1 LGGGVRRIMLKRKV
15 LTGLVALMM
24 LVAMIMPVLA
34 DELSDQQQVL
44 DNLNQQMN
52 QQQNNLNNAARTEK
66 SIMGQVEGIERDAN
80 QTQQEINTL
89 ADRVDYL
96 LNNIAATDKQIK
108 IQQTELDK
116 QTKQLGERLV
126 VIYEQGD
133 STYLEVLLGA
143 NDIRDFI
150 TRLDMLTAIIDQDRD
165 LIDTINTN
173 KKELD
178 TKMADLEVQKREL
191 QAAQDIKEGRKV
203 LLASQLNNKKL
214 VLNSVQSDKEKYAQA
229 IQELEQASAQAEAMI
244 RKLQGNSSGARIG
257 TGTFTWPTPG
267 YTNITSPFGM
277 RYHPILK
284 VNKLHTGEDIG
295 APYGAR
301 IVAADGGTVIFA
313 GWLGAYGNAIIID
326 HGAGLSTLYGH
337 QSLLLVV
344 EGDTVSKGQ
353 TIGKVGSTGWST
365 GAHLHFEV
373 RKDGTPVSPAGYV

>member
-1 LGGGVRRIMLKRKV
+1 MLKRKV

-24 LVAMIMPVLA
+24 LLAMIMPVLA

-44 DNLNQQMN
+44 NNLNQQMN

-66 SIMGQVEGIERDAN
+66 SIMGQVEGIERDVN
-80 QTQQEINTL
+80 QTQQDINTL
-89 ADRVDYL
+89 AARVDNL
-96 LNNIAATDKQIK
+96 TTNIAAANKQIK
-108 IQQTELDK
+108 LQQQELDK
-116 QTKQLGERLV
+116 QTKQLGDRLV
-126 VIYEQGD
+126 VIYEQGE

-165 LIDTINTN
+165 LINTINSN
-173 KKELD
+173 KKDLD
-178 TKMADLEVQKREL
+178 TKMADLEVQKQEL
-191 QAAQDIKEGRKV
+191 QAAQDSKEGRKV
-203 LLASQLNNKKL
+203 LLATQLNDKKV
-214 VLNSVQSDKEKYAQA
+214 VLNSVQTDKEKYAQA

-295 APYGAR
+295 APYGAT

-337 QSLLLVV
+337 QSLLLVNV
-344 EGDTVSKGQ
+344 GDTVFKGQ

-373 RKDGTPVSPAGYV
+373 RKDGTPVNPGGYV

>member
-1 LGGGVRRIMLKRKV
+1 MLKHKV
-15 LTGLVALMM
+15 LTGLVVLLM
-24 LVAMIMPVLA
+24 LVAMIVPVSA

-52 QQQNNLNNAARTEK
+52 QQQNNLNKAARTEK
-66 SIMGQVEGIERDAN
+66 SIMGQVEGIERDVN
-80 QTQQEINTL
+80 QTQQDINTL
-89 ADRVDYL
+89 AARVDNL
-96 LNNIAATDKQIK
+96 TTNIAAANKQIK
-108 IQQTELDK
+108 LQQQELDK
-116 QTKQLGERLV
+116 QTKQLGDRLV
-126 VIYEQGD
+126 VIYEQGE

-165 LIDTINTN
+165 LINTINSN
-173 KKELD
+173 KKDLD
-178 TKMADLEVQKREL
+178 TKMADLEVQKQEL
-191 QAAQDIKEGRKV
+191 QAAQDSKEGRKV
-203 LLASQLNNKKL
+203 LLASQLNDKKV
-214 VLNSVQSDKEKYAQA
+214 VLNSVQTDKEKYAQA
-229 IQELEQASAQAEAMI
+229 LEELKQASDQAEAMI
-244 RKLQGNSSGARIG
+244 RKLQGNGSGASIG

-277 RYHPILK
+277 RFHPILK
-284 VNKLHTGEDIG
+284 KMELHTGEDIG
-295 APYGAR
+295 APYGAK

-337 QSLLLVV
+337 QSLLLVNV
-344 EGDTVSKGQ
+344 GDTVFKGQ

-373 RKDGTPVSPAGYV
+373 RKNGTPVSPAGYV